1 MAGMTAGSGWSNRT
15 RGSGA
20 GTIGNFTEW
29 YDFAVFGA
37 SATVL
42 AAVFTSGGTDALTE
56 VFAVFGASFILRPV
70 GALVVG
76 HRADALGRRGPL
88 LWMIVLMSAAT
99 TAIGLLPT
107 YAAVGAAALVPLLLL
122 RGVQGF
128 SSGGE
133 FVTSITYVV
142 ELAPPAH
149 RGRWGGAHMATLS
162 LGFAAG
168 IGTVAGLLQVIGRQ
182 SMESWGW
189 RLPFLVALPL
199 GAVGLYMRLRT
210 DESPEF
216 VGSSPS
222 PRNLATLRHELWGH
236 RTTLVCGF
244 LLTAAFTSSFNLWF
258 VYLPSAMVAQH
269 NSSLSTALECALGGM
284 LALAGSAVMCGHLS
298 DRRGRRPV
306 LLAGAAS
313 LAIVWTVGPP
323 LATSGSVAALAAT
336 YLAAGLAIGGL
347 VLQSALSD
355 LLPVRGRATGLAI
368 SVGFGSAM
376 VGGTSPFIAQSL
388 PGTSTWPV
396 QAYALVWVAL
406 AAGSVARWMRV
417 SDVPFSPTVPLRPS
431 EGA

>member
-1 MAGMTAGSGWSNRT
+1 MTSPRGWSNRT

-42 AAVFTSGGTDALTE
+42 ASVFTAGGKDALTE
-56 VFAVFGASFILRPV
+56 VFAVFAASYVLRPV

-76 HRADALGRRGPL
+76 RRADVLGRRRPL

-107 YAAVGAAALVPLLLL
+107 YAAVGAAAFVPLLVL
-122 RGVQGF
+122 RAVQGF
-128 SSGGE
+128 STGGE

-168 IGTVAGLLQVIGRQ
+168 IGAVAGLLQVIGRQ
-182 SMESWGW
+182 NMESWGW

-199 GAVGLYMRLRT
+199 GAVGLYLRLRT

-216 VGSSPS
+216 VGSSSTPMD
-222 PRNLATLRHELWGH
+222 LATLRHDLWGH
-236 RTTLVCGF
+236 RSTLVCGF

-258 VYLPSAMVAQH
+258 VYLPSAIVAEH
-269 NSSLSTALECALGGM
+269 GRPLSTALECALGGM
-284 LALAGSAVMCGHLS
+284 LTLAVSAVMSGHLS
-298 DRRGRRPV
+298 DRKGRRPV
-306 LLAGAAS
+306 LLAGVAL
-313 LAIVWTVGPP
+313 LAIAWIVGPP
-323 LATSGSVAALAAT
+323 LAASGSVAALAGT
-336 YLAAGLAIGGL
+336 YIAAGLAIGAL

-376 VGGTSPFIAQSL
+376 VGGTSPFVAQSL

-406 AAGSVARWMRV
+406 AAGSVARWMPASVAPV
-417 SDVPFSPTVPLRPS
+417 SRAVPLRSS
-431 EGA
+431 EGG

>member
-1 MAGMTAGSGWSNRT
+1 MGRRGWSNRT

-42 AAVFTSGGTDALTE
+42 ASVFTPGGTDALTE
-56 VFAVFGASFILRPV
+56 VFAVFGASYILRPV

-76 HRADALGRRGPL
+76 RRADLLGRKRPL
-88 LWMIVLMSAAT
+88 LWMIALMSAAT

-107 YAAVGAAALVPLLLL
+107 YAAVGTAALVALLLL
-122 RGVQGF
+122 RAVQGF

-133 FVTSITYVV
+133 FVTSISYVV
-142 ELAPPAH
+142 ELAPPSH

-168 IGTVAGLLQVIGRQ
+168 IGAVAGLLQVIGRQ
-182 SMESWGW
+182 EMEAWGW
-189 RLPFLVALPL
+189 RLPFAVALPL

-216 VGSSPS
+216 D
-222 PRNLATLRHELWGH
+222 LARPTPTDPTTLKDDLSGH
-236 RTTLVCGF
+236 RSTLLGGF

-258 VYLPSAMVAQH
+258 VFLPSALVAQH
-269 NSSLSTALECALGGM
+269 GRRLSTALECALGGM
-284 LALAGSAVMCGHLS
+284 LALAVSAVICGHLS
-298 DRRGRRPV
+298 DVKGRRPV
-306 LLAGAAS
+306 LLAAS
-313 LAIVWTVGPP
+313 TCLGLTWIIGPP
-323 LATSGSVAALAAT
+323 VAVSGSVAALAAT
-336 YLAAGLAIGGL
+336 FVVAGSAIGGL

-368 SVGFGSAM
+368 SVGFGSAL

-388 PGTSTWPV
+388 PGTSTWPI
-396 QAYALVWVAL
+396 QLYALLWVVL
-406 AAGSVARWMRV
+406 AAAAVARWMRFAHT
-417 SDVPFSPTVPLRPS
+417 PLIPAAPLRTS